1 MTLTSSPPEPLD
13 LKPEDSVG
21 GYKLVAFLGRG
32 GFASVW
38 RARSPRGESVAL
50 KVLEAVHLAN
60 ADNVRRF
67 EDEAG
72 LLSRLKH
79 PNIAKVIE
87 TFVHE
92 DRPAIAMEF
101 VEGRSLRDELV
112 EWSQKGR
119 MLDWDTVGAILRE
132 ILAALGHAHGYG
144 VVHRDLKP
152 ANILRPSGML
162 DNRSA
167 VLLDFGVAKI
177 LGRDRADETTM
188 GRAIGTTQYMSPE
201 QFDDSRGMS
210 PASDLFAAGVLLF
223 ELATLRRTWAQ
234 GAQGDLAS
242 CHDAAALYA
251 PENGYAPIL
260 GRVIRGVRPKILS
273 YRGDAPTGL
282 QSLFESA
289 VAVDA
294 SRRPASAAAFSAE
307 LDRILGVRTTAP
319 THGPGDATAR
329 DTALPASL
337 LDDLR
342 SAYAAVNGP
351 SATTAPIAAID
362 GGRTMPDQAIALSR
376 PLAPPDLP
384 IMVPPGL
391 PPAQRVPST
400 TPYVMP
406 SELSDPED
414 DPATPPRP
422 GTPPRLSARPVVRR
436 QVPFVHDPSP
446 LVGRARAT
454 GAVWSAAGGLG
465 LGCITGGALAELH
478 AGAPV
483 LALAAGAGAAVLG
496 AGLGLV
502 LRVWRRRQAFHRLYE
517 KLNGKLLFRWSI
529 ARQVSSRELFF
540 EGQERQ
546 QSTSTDHVHL
556 AVSLRITDPS
566 GIHGAPIRV
575 EIEKKARTNVKT
587 LMGQWEQSLRSP
599 ISPSDEGELRWSL
612 LDIAARIDTKG
623 LGIGEED
630 LGRFIQAAALV
641 GAEHGVFTKNGLK
654 LVIFLPQATPGR
666 QLGLIHEVC
675 TLFSMAYA
683 WAEVLAAQERWG

>member
-1 MTLTSSPPEPLD
+1 MTLSSNPPEPLD
-13 LKPEDSVG
+13 LKGGDSVG
-21 GYKLVAFLGRG
+21 NYRLVGLLGRG

-38 RARSPRGESVAL
+38 RAQSARGEFVAL

-67 EDEAG
+67 EAEAA

-79 PNIAKVIE
+79 PNIAKVVE

-92 DRPAIAMEF
+92 SRPAIAMEL

-112 EWSQKGR
+112 EWSQNGKR
-119 MLDWDTVGAILRE
+119 LEWAVIGAILRE
-132 ILAALGHAHGYG
+132 ILSALSHAHDQG
-144 VVHRDLKP
+144 VIHRDLKP

-201 QFDDSRGMS
+201 QFDDSRGMT

-223 ELATLRRTWAQ
+223 ELATLRRTWAR
-234 GAQGDLAS
+234 GAQGELAS
-242 CHDAAALYA
+242 CHDAAALYS

-260 GRVIRGVRPKILS
+260 GRVIRGARPKILAF
-273 YRGDAPTGL
+273 RGDAPAGL
-282 QSLFESA
+282 QELFESA
-289 VAVDA
+289 VAVDTA
-294 SRRPASAAAFSAE
+294 KRPASAAAFIAS
-307 LDRILGVRTTAP
+307 LDGILGVGTTAP
-319 THGPGDATAR
+319 TRGPWDATAR

-337 LDDLR
+337 LEELR
-342 SAYAAVNGP
+342 GISAALSGP
-351 SATTAPIAAID
+351 SVTTAPMAAVD
-362 GGRTMPDQAIALSR
+362 AGRTMPDQAIALNV
-376 PLAPPDLP
+376 PMVPADLP
-384 IMVPPGL
+384 PS
-391 PPAQRVPST
+391 RHVPST

-414 DPATPPRP
+414 GPPTPPAPR
-422 GTPPRLSARPVVRR
+422 TDSAPRLPPQPTARR
-436 QVPFVHDPSP
+436 QVPFVRDPSP
-446 LVGRARAT
+446 LVGRARVA

-465 LGCITGGALAELH
+465 LGGATGGALSALH
-478 AGAPV
+478 VAAPT
-483 LALAAGAGAAVLG
+483 LAIAAGAGAAVVG
-496 AGLGLV
+496 AGAALLSRG
-502 LRVWRRRQAFHRLYE
+502 WRRRRAFHQLFE

-529 ARQVSSRELFF
+529 AREVSSRELFF

-546 QSTSTDHVHL
+546 QSTSTDSVHL

-575 EIEKKARTNVKT
+575 EIEKKARSNVKT
-587 LMGQWEQSLRSP
+587 LMAQWEKSLRSP
-599 ISPSDEGELRWSL
+599 IAPSDEGELRWSL
-612 LDIAARIDTKG
+612 LEIASRIDTKG

-630 LGRFIQAAALV
+630 LGRFIQAAATV
-641 GAEHGVFTKNGLK
+641 GADHGVFTKNGLR
-654 LVIFLPQATPGR
+654 LVIFVPAATPGR

>member
-1 MTLTSSPPEPLD
+1 MTLSSNPPEPLD
-13 LKPEDSVG
+13 LKAEDSVG
-21 GYKLVAFLGRG
+21 SYRLVALLGRG

-38 RARSPRGESVAL
+38 RAQSPRGESVAL

-60 ADNVRRF
+60 PDNVRRF
-67 EDEAG
+67 EDEAA

-79 PNIAKVIE
+79 PNIAKVVE

-92 DRPAIAMEF
+92 SRPAIAMEL

-112 EWSQKGR
+112 EWSQAGR
-119 MLDWDTVGAILRE
+119 RLDWDTVGAILRE
-132 ILAALGHAHGYG
+132 ILAALGHAHVQG

-223 ELATLRRTWAQ
+223 ELATLRRTWAR

-260 GRVIRGVRPKILS
+260 GRVLRGARPKIVS
-273 YRGDAPTGL
+273 YRGDAPAGL

-289 VAVDA
+289 VAVDV
-294 SRRPASAAAFSAE
+294 SKRPASAAAFSAE
-307 LDRILGVRTTAP
+307 LDRVLGVRTTAP
-319 THGPGDATAR
+319 THGPWDATAR

-337 LDDLR
+337 LDELR
-342 SAYAAVNGP
+342 GVYAAVNGP
-351 SATTAPIAAID
+351 SVSTAPIAVVD
-362 GGRTMPDQAIALSR
+362 GGRTVPDQAIALSM
-376 PLAPPDLP
+376 PLMPAELP
-384 IMVPPGL
+384 VMVPAEL
-391 PPAQRVPST
+391 PPARHVPST

-406 SELSDPED
+406 SELSDPES

-422 GTPPRLSARPVVRR
+422 GTPPRLPPQPVARR
-436 QVPFVHDPSP
+436 QVPFVRDPTP
-446 LVGRARAT
+446 LVGRARVT

-465 LGCITGGALAELH
+465 LGVITGGAFSALH
-478 AGAPV
+478 VGAPA
-483 LALAAGAGAAVLG
+483 LALAAGAGATVVG
-496 AGLGLV
+496 AGLALASRG
-502 LRVWRRRQAFHRLYE
+502 WRRRQAFHQLYE

-529 ARQVSSRELFF
+529 AREVSSRELFF

-556 AVSLRITDPS
+556 GVSLRITDPS
-566 GIHGAPIRV
+566 GVHGAPIRV
-575 EIEKKARTNVKT
+575 EIEKKARTNVRT
-587 LMGQWEQSLRSP
+587 LMGQWEKSLRSP
-599 ISPSDEGELRWSL
+599 IAPSDEGELRWSL

-630 LGRFIQAAALV
+630 LARFIQAAALV
-641 GAEHGVFTKNGLK
+641 GADHGVFTKNGLK
-654 LVIFLPQATPGR
+654 VVIFVPATTPGR